1 MGNPQEVMAYALVG
15 MLIVNVLILVALAVG
30 VAIVRNRLSVIAVQA
45 QAAVKQ
51 LQEQTVA
58 TLHQAEETLK
68 KVETLTASSEL
79 LVREQVTPA
88 VDLTRQTIAH
98 VERTTRGI
106 SEGVQSVRRIAR
118 NVGTITHTGATTA
131 AAAKATGLSSGKY
144 GLILALLGAGLTA
157 LMQAKKKKA

>member
-30 VAIVRNRLSVIAVQA
+30 VAIVRNRLSGIALQA

-58 TLHQAEETLK
+58 TLQQAEETLK
-68 KVETLTASSEL
+68 RVETLTASSEL

-88 VDLTRQTIAH
+88 VELTRQTMTH
-98 VERTTRGI
+98 VEKTTRGI
-106 SEGVQSVRRIAR
+106 SEGVQSVRRIAG
-118 NVGTITHTGATTA
+118 NVGAITHSGATAATA
-131 AAAKATGLSSGKY
+131 AKVTGLSSGKF
-144 GLILALLGAGLTA
+144 GLILGILGAGLTA
-157 LMQAKKKKA
+157 LLQAKKKKT